1 MSQENNWKVEFQDAA
16 SNTVFEAEGYKN
28 PVTMD
33 LVTEDT
39 FVHLGMV
46 AMAHKDH
53 GTQSMGCDVIPLRD
67 TWGKAVVT
75 AEIFGLD
82 AVEVRKADIG
92 QEALNAAHNQAYQ
105 ERNHSGGDDL
115 FPDMFDID

>member
-1 MSQENNWKVEFQDAA
+1 MSQDNNWKVEFQDA
-16 SNTVFEAEGYKN
+16 SNNAVFEAEGYKN

-39 FVHLGMV
+39 FVHLGLV
-46 AMAHKDH
+46 QMAHKDH

-67 TWGKAVVT
+67 MWEKAVVT
-75 AEIFGLD
+75 SEEFGLD
-82 AVEVRKADIG
+82 AVEVGKADIG
-92 QEALNAAHNQAYQ
+92 QDAMNAAHNQAYQ
-105 ERNHSGGDDL
+105 ERKQNGGDDL